1 MIPSP
6 LQYEFW
12 EILIELGVIWI
23 GVYLMF
29 RFLQGTRGAGV
40 IRGLGFL
47 GVMLILL
54 YWLVTKTESFNRL
67 DVIFT
72 RFLEILAFLLI
83 VIFQPELRQAAIR
96 IGQTK
101 FLRGSQRNQETT
113 INAIAEAAEFLSKNQ
128 FGAIIAIERNV
139 QLGGLVDGGQHL
151 DAAISARL
159 LQSVFWPSSPLHDL
173 GVVVRDNRILAA
185 GVQFPLAE
193 EGSLPANFGS
203 RHRAALGLAT
213 ESDCVVVIVSE
224 ETGRMSI
231 AVDGH
236 FEMKLTPEQFTDR
249 LRELLDERPV
259 EVGLETEPLI
269 ASADVDDA
277 SEPAASTIEPESSS

>member
-23 GVYLMF
+23 GVYLVF

-159 LQSVFWPSSPLHDL
+159 LQSIFWPSSPLHDL
-173 GVVVRDNRILAA
+173 GVVVRENRILAA

-213 ESDCVVVIVSE
+213 ESDCVVVLVSE

-249 LRELLDERPV
+249 LRELLDERAV
-259 EVGLETEPLI
+259 EVGLETEPII
-269 ASADVDDA
+269 A
-277 SEPAASTIEPESSS
+277 PAAADDTSKPTAATIEPESSS

>member
-12 EILIELGVIWI
+12 EILIELGIIWI

-47 GVMLILL
+47 GVILILFW
-54 YWLVTKTESFNRL
+54 WLLLNTESFNRL
-67 DVIFT
+67 DVIFS

-96 IGQTK
+96 IGQTNI
-101 FLRGSQRNQETT
+101 LRSGQRKQETT
-113 INAIAEAAEFLSKNQ
+113 INAIAEAAAFLSKNQ

-151 DAAISARL
+151 DATISARL
-159 LQSVFWPSSPLHDL
+159 LQAIFWPSSPLHDL
-173 GVVVRDNRILAA
+173 GVVVRSNRILAA

-213 ESDCVVVIVSE
+213 ESDCVVVIISE
-224 ETGRMSI
+224 ETGRISI

-236 FEMKLTPEQFTDR
+236 FEMKLTPEQFTGR
-249 LRELLDERPV
+249 LRELLDQRPV
-259 EVGLETEPLI
+259 EVVLETDPMS
-269 ASADVDDA
+269 SATADDP
-277 SEPAASTIEPESSS
+277 SDHAAAPIEPESSS